1 MTIQQ
6 ERAIIRELAKEYK
19 EITADERNNE
29 RYKRAKGINDLR
41 VARPIVWLDEI
52 PWHEVD
58 IDEMLLCRCESE
70 EAKEI
75 ETWLRRQLYRWT
87 YIQADMVAEPVYRIL
102 KAYDS
107 TGIGMDVWEDVLIT
121 DASNHII
128 SHHYKDQLETDEQV
142 NQLKIPIITARPDLD
157 ERKVNFA
164 QEMLDEVLPVRL
176 CGHLSYHAPWDE
188 IPRLRGVE
196 PILIDIVDRPEHL
209 HKIRK
214 FFMDAGISTYEQMER
229 QSLLDV
235 EASSLHCTPPYTD
248 DLPAADYSSGSI
260 RMNDTWFRG
269 MAQMFSTVSP
279 QVFKEFE
286 LDYMQP
292 LMERFGLC
300 YYGCCEPLDDRLAL
314 LKGIPN
320 MRKLGVTPW
329 ANIRSSAEQIGKDY
343 VFAFKP
349 NPALVGG
356 MLDEEAIRRETIE
369 TVEACLAYGCPYEL
383 VLKDISTVSYKPQ
396 NLISWVQ
403 IVEDVLDR
411 YY

>member
-6 ERAIIRELAKEYK
+6 DYTIIRELAKKYM
-19 EITADERNNE
+19 EIAANEKNCE
-29 RYKRAKGINDLR
+29 RYQRAKGINDLKA
-41 VARPIVWLDEI
+41 ARPIVWLDEI
-52 PWHEVD
+52 PWHEMD
-58 IDEMLLCRCESE
+58 IDEALLCQCQSA
-70 EAKEI
+70 EAIEI

-87 YIQADMVAEPVYRIL
+87 HIQADMVAEPAYRIA

-107 TGIGMDVWEDVLIT
+107 TGIGMEVLEDIIIT

-128 SHHYKDQLETDEQV
+128 SHHYKDQLETEEQADK
-142 NQLKIPIITARPDLD
+142 LTIPTITARPELD
-157 ERKVNFA
+157 RKKVDFA
-164 QEMLDEVLPVRL
+164 SEILGEVLPVRL
-176 CGHLSYHAPWDE
+176 TGYLSYHAPWDE

-196 PILIDIVDRPEHL
+196 PILMDMVDRPEHL

-214 FFMDAGISTYEQMER
+214 FFMDAGLSTYEQME
-229 QSLLDV
+229 QQGLLDV

-248 DLPAADYSSGSI
+248 DLPAADYSGGSI
-260 RMNDTWFRG
+260 RMKDTWFRG

-279 QVFKEFE
+279 QMFKEFE
-286 LDYMQP
+286 LDYMKP

-300 YYGCCEPLDDRLAL
+300 YYGCCEPLDDRLDL
-314 LKGIPN
+314 LKKIPN
-320 MRKLGVTPW
+320 MRKIGVTPW
-329 ANIRSSAEQIGKDY
+329 ANIRSSAEQIGNEF

-356 MLDEEAIRRETIE
+356 ILDEEAIRRETI
-369 TVEACLAYGCPYEL
+369 TTIEACLAYGCPYEF

-396 NLISWVQ
+396 NLIRWVQ
-403 IVEDVLDR
+403 IVESVLDT